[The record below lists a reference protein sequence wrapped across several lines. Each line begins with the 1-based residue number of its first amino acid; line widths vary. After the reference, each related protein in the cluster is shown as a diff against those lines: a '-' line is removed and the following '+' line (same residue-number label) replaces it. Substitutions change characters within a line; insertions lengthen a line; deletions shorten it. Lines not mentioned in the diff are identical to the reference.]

1 MTVVGPFG
9 LSVRDQALEA
19 DVQTGLA
26 AVEAGLLDAT
36 KSDVPFITEAAQH
49 LVLAGGKRFRPLLV
63 MLAAQFGDP
72 YAPGIVPAA
81 VVVELTHLA
90 TLYHDDVM
98 DEADVRRGVPSAN
111 TRWGNSIAVLTG
123 DFLFARASHTL
134 ADLGPEA
141 VRIQS
146 EAFERLVTGQIL
158 ETAGPADGRDPV
170 DHYLDVL
177 GGKTGSLVAVACRF
191 GAMMA
196 GADEGV
202 VDTLTQYGERLG
214 VAFQLADDV
223 LDIASD
229 SHESGKTPA
238 PTCARASRPCPS
250 CACGPRPPRTG
261 APRTSSWSPSSTA
274 TSPTTPGT
282 PRSCAGCAPTR
293 PWSRPA
299 GTPCGTRRR
308 PARCWRRCPTAT
320 PSRRSRSCA
329 TRWCTGRADPPAGP
343 FCPFCPFGPSGPP
356 VPGASPPPGRGRAR
370 EPDLHVRERG
380 EERRGDPIRHLRR
393 QGRGTD
399 PYPVR
404 GNPAARTV
412 AATTSSA
419 VSCAQCRASAGRP
432 GMPSVRGS
440 Q

>member
-72 YAPGIVPAA
+72 YAPGVVPSA

-98 DEADVRRGVPSAN
+98 DEADVRRGVDSAN

-158 ETAGPADGRDPV
+158 ETAGPQEGRDPV

-177 GGKTGSLVAVACRF
+177 GGKTGSLVAVSCRF
-191 GAMMA
+191 GAMMS
-196 GADEGV
+196 GADESV
-202 VDTLTQYGERLG
+202 VDILTQYGERLG

-229 SHESGKTPA
+229 SHESGKTPGTDLREGI
-238 PTCARASRPCPS
+238 PTLPVLHLRAAAAAHGSPEDLELVELVDGDLTDDERHAEVLRRLRAHPALEQARRDTVRYAEEARAML
-250 CACGPRPPRTG
+250 
-261 APRTSSWSPSSTA
+261 APLPDGYAKSALAEMCDAVVHR
-274 TSPTTPGT
+274 
-282 PRSCAGCAPTR
+282 AG
-293 PWSRPA
+293 
-299 GTPCGTRRR
+299 
-308 PARCWRRCPTAT
+308 
-320 PSRRSRSCA
+320 
-329 TRWCTGRADPPAGP
+329 
-343 FCPFCPFGPSGPP
+343 
-356 VPGASPPPGRGRAR
+356 
-370 EPDLHVRERG
+370 
-380 EERRGDPIRHLRR
+380 
-393 QGRGTD
+393 
-399 PYPVR
+399 
-404 GNPAARTV
+404 
-412 AATTSSA
+412 
-419 VSCAQCRASAGRP
+419 
-432 GMPSVRGS
+432 
-440 Q
+440 